1 MSALQLSLQ
10 QKLQQKLTPTQIQV
24 VKLLELPS
32 CDLQQRIDEELQDN
46 PALEEGID
54 TNSDADSFGNDID
67 EEPDYGNDEAYENPL
82 QNEDFNYDD
91 YIQDDE
97 TPDYKLYSQGSYSED
112 DDNTRDIPF
121 SVGVSFGEYL
131 KSQVY
136 LTHMDKPQRH
146 IAKFVVGNI
155 DEDGYLRRTAEE
167 LVDDLAF
174 REGLTVSDDEMRSII
189 EEIKT
194 FDPPGVG
201 AYDLQDCLLIQLRQ
215 KEPTPAIERA
225 ITLLE
230 KHYKDFTQRHLN
242 RIRERMHLDEDAFRD
257 VMNEITRLNP
267 KPGSAWS
274 GTVYDRHQTTVIPD
288 FFIDNHDGNFTITLN
303 TGDIPDLRVNREYNE
318 MLKSFKESSD
328 KKDKKQR
335 EALRFVKSKID
346 SARWFIDAIKQRNE
360 TLMRTM
366 QAILDAQKDFFIEGD
381 VTYLKPLILQDIATR
396 TGYDISTISRVSNSK
411 YVQTEYGIFPL
422 KFFFSESIAN
432 SEGEEIS
439 TREIKGILKEV
450 INAEDKHH
458 PLTDIQLVE
467 ILKLRGYNLAR
478 RTVAKYRE
486 QLNIP
491 VARLRK
497 KVH

>member
-1 MSALQLSLQ
+1 MSALKLNLQ

-24 VKLLELPS
+24 VRLLELPS
-32 CDLQQRIDEELQDN
+32 CDLQQRIDEELQEN
-46 PALEEGID
+46 PALEEG
-54 TNSDADSFGNDID
+54 ADEMAGMESYGEDGG
-67 EEPDYGNDEAYENPL
+67 EGMDYAQDEAYENPL

-97 TPDYKLYSQGSYSED
+97 TPDYKLYQQGTYND
-112 DDNTRDIPF
+112 DEDNTRDIPF
-121 SVGVSFGEYL
+121 SVGTSFGEYL

-155 DEDGYLRRTAEE
+155 DEDGYLRRTPEE
-167 LVDDLAF
+167 LADDLAF
-174 REGLTVSDDEMRSII
+174 REGLTVSDDEMRAIV

-201 AYDLQDCLLIQLRQ
+201 AYDLQECLLIQLRQ
-215 KEPTPAIERA
+215 KEPTPAVTQA
-225 ITLLE
+225 IALLE
-230 KHYKDFTQRHLN
+230 RYYKDFTQRHLS
-242 RIRERMHLDEDAFRD
+242 RIAERMHIEEEEFKEVLA
-257 VMNEITRLNP
+257 EITRLNP

-288 FFIDNHDGNFTITLN
+288 FFIDSHDGNFTITLN
-303 TGDIPDLRVNREYNE
+303 TGDIPQLRVNHEYNE
-318 MLKSFKESSD
+318 MLKTFKDSQN

-335 EALRFVKSKID
+335 DAIRFVKSKID
-346 SARWFIDAIKQRNE
+346 AARWFIEAIKQRNE

-366 QAILDAQKDFFIEGD
+366 QAILEAQKDFFVEGD
-381 VTYLKPLILQDIATR
+381 VAYLKPLILQDIATR
-396 TGYDISTISRVSNSK
+396 TGYDVSTISRVSNSK
-411 YVQTEYGIFPL
+411 YVQTEYGIYPL
-422 KFFFSESIAN
+422 KFFFSEGISN
-432 SEGEEIS
+432 TEGEEIS
-439 TREIKGILKEV
+439 TREIKGMLQEV
-450 INAEDKHH
+450 IQGEDKHN
-458 PLTDIQLVE
+458 PLTDLQLVAL
-467 ILKLRGYNLAR
+467 LKTHGYNLAR

-497 KVH
+497 QH